1 MKRVLKIFIIIIF
14 LSILIILIKMNLK
27 EKVVNNKDY
36 LYDKVEEYLI
46 SQEHPHYN
54 LETKESKPNY
64 NVSDFKVFTDI
75 AKLGIRESQ
84 NKTNVYVWALVESY
98 YVQDGK
104 LIVNSGSSIPYKFI
118 FENDEIVD
126 YKMPRDG
133 SEYGKS
139 LKEIF
144 PPDIRI
150 KLSESLVNGQ
160 KLSEEVNE
168 YYSYLTNDE
177 ESQEQ
182 NKIETNTMQ
191 TEIIQTNTIG
201 NTNEIGK
208 ETSEMINKIKLEVNG
223 KELTVNLEDNSSSKA
238 LVEKLKEND
247 IVIKAHD
254 YGNFEKVGSLDFSLP
269 TNDTKITTEPGDL
282 ILYQGNQITL
292 YYDTNTWSFTKLGK
306 VEDLSKEDLKKLLG
320 TSDVTI
326 TLSLFD

>member
-1 MKRVLKIFIIIIF
+1 MKKSRKIFALI
-14 LSILIILIKMNLK
+14 LILIIIVIVSALIKNNLK
-27 EKVVNNKDY
+27 ETEIYNKDY

-46 SQEHPHYN
+46 SQEHPHYY
-54 LETKESKPNY
+54 LETKDSKPNY

-75 AKLGIRESQ
+75 AKLGIRETQ

-98 YVQDGK
+98 YVQDGE
-104 LIVNSGSSIPYKFI
+104 LIVNRDSSTPYKFI
-118 FENDEIVD
+118 FENDEIID
-126 YKMPRDG
+126 HKMPRDG

-150 KLSESLVNGQ
+150 KLNESLVNGQ
-160 KLSEEVNE
+160 KLSKEVSE

-182 NKIETNTMQ
+182 NNTIQ
-191 TEIIQTNTIG
+191 TEIIPTNTIKD
-201 NTNEIGK
+201 NTNERGE
-208 ETSEMINKIKLEVNG
+208 ETSEMINKIKLEVNE

-254 YGNFEKVGSLDFSLP
+254 YGNFEKVGNLDFSLP

-282 ILYQGNQITL
+282 ILYQGNQITF
-292 YYDTNTWSFTKLGK
+292 YYDANTWNFTKLGK
-306 VEDLSKEDLKKLLG
+306 VEGFSKQELKEILG
-320 TSDVTI
+320 TSDVII
-326 TLSLFD
+326 TLSLFE

>member
-14 LSILIILIKMNLK
+14 LSILIIFIKMNLK
-27 EKVVNNKDY
+27 EEEVNNKDY

-84 NKTNVYVWALVESY
+84 NKTNVYVWALIESY
-98 YVQDGK
+98 YVQDGE
-104 LIVNSGSSIPYKFI
+104 LIINSGSSIPYKFI

-144 PPDIRI
+144 PNDIRI
-150 KLSESLVNGQ
+150 KLNESLVNGQ
-160 KLSEEVNE
+160 KLREIVSEH
-168 YYSYLTNDE
+168 YSYLTNDE

-191 TEIIQTNTIG
+191 TEIIPTNTID
-201 NTNEIGK
+201 NTNEIGE

-254 YGNFEKVGSLDFSLP
+254 YGDFEKVGNLDFSLP

-292 YYDTNTWSFTKLGK
+292 YYDTNTWNFTKLGK
-306 VEDLSKEDLKKLLG
+306 VEGLSKEELKKLLG

-326 TLSLFD
+326 TLSLFN

>member
-14 LSILIILIKMNLK
+14 LSILIIFIKMNLK
-27 EKVVNNKDY
+27 EEEVNNKDY

-46 SQEHPHYN
+46 GQEHPHYN

-84 NKTNVYVWALVESY
+84 NKTNVYVWALVESF

-104 LIVNSGSSIPYKFI
+104 LIINNNSSTPYKFI

-139 LKEIF
+139 LREIF
-144 PPDIRI
+144 PTDIRI
-150 KLSESLVNGQ
+150 KLNESLVNGQ
-160 KLSEEVNE
+160 KLSKEVNE

-177 ESQEQ
+177 EPQEQ
-182 NKIETNTMQ
+182 NEIE
-191 TEIIQTNTIG
+191 TEIIPTNTID
-201 NTNEIGK
+201 NTNEIGE

-254 YGNFEKVGSLDFSLP
+254 YGDFEKVGSLDFSLP

-292 YYDTNTWSFTKLGK
+292 YYDTNTWNFTKLGK
-306 VEDLSKEDLKKLLG
+306 VEGLSKEELKELLG
-320 TSDVTI
+320 NSDVTI
-326 TLSLFD
+326 TLSLFN